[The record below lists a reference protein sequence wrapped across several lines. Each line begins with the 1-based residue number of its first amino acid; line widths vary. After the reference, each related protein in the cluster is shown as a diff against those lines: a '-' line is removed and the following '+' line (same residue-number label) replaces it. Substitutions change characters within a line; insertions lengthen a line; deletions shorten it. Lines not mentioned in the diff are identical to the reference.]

1 MGKTLLQEL
10 KEYRYTPS
18 RDSVDDHMADA
29 LRYAFISGAVE
40 GRTKKRNWKHLIAWF
55 VIGFS
60 VSLLIIKYLL
70 DTVGNLH

>member
-1 MGKTLLQEL
+1 MGKTLINEL
-10 KEYRYTPS
+10 AEYRYEP
-18 RDSVDDHMADA
+18 RKGDDIHDHAADA
-29 LRYAFISGAVE
+29 LRYMMITGTA
-40 GRTKKRNWKHLIAWF
+40 RPKRNWKHLIAWF